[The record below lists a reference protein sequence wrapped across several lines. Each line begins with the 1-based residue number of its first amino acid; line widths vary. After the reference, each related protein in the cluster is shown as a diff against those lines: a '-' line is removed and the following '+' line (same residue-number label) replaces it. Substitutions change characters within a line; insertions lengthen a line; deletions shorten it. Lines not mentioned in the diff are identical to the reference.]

1 MFISAQALHQRL
13 VDGGEHISLATVYR
27 RLNAMADSGQ
37 ADTVRMNGQQMF
49 RLCGDERHHHHLVC
63 VACGRTVQI
72 DPPSE
77 TWLRS
82 IAEDHGFTVE
92 SHTLEVFG
100 LCAQCRHLVCVAC
113 GRTVQIDPPS
123 ETWLRSIAED
133 HGFTVESH
141 TLEVFGLCAQCRSAR
156 AQSDGADAVDDADA
170 GAAVDAEASSFGL
183 NDESMPSASRNVS
196 DGR

>member
-1 MFISAQALHQRL
+1 
-13 VDGGEHISLATVYR
+13 
-27 RLNAMADSGQ
+27 MADSGQ

-82 IAEDHGFTVE
+82 IAEEHGFTVE
-92 SHTLEVFG
+92 SHTLDVFG
-100 LCAQCRHLVCVAC
+100 LCAQCRA
-113 GRTVQIDPPS
+113 
-123 ETWLRSIAED
+123 
-133 HGFTVESH
+133 
-141 TLEVFGLCAQCRSAR
+141 AR
-156 AQSDGADAVDDADA
+156 AQSDGVDAVDDADA

>member
-1 MFISAQALHQRL
+1 MAAQSGRNTRQKDVIREALGACDVFISAQALHQRL
-13 VDGGEHISLATVYR
+13 VDGGERISLATVYR

-63 VACGRTVQI
+63 VSCGKTVQI

-82 IAEDHGFTVE
+82 IAEEHGFTVE

-100 LCAQCRHLVCVAC
+100 LCAQCRA
-113 GRTVQIDPPS
+113 
-123 ETWLRSIAED
+123 
-133 HGFTVESH
+133 
-141 TLEVFGLCAQCRSAR
+141 AR
-156 AQSDGADAVDDADA
+156 AQSDDADA
-170 GAAVDAEASSFGL
+170 GADSEEGADAGAAADAEASSFGL
-183 NDESMPSASRNVS
+183 NDESMPSASRKVS